1 MPRISEPPSRE
12 GAPGV
17 VEDMTNIPPGGGNST
32 LVLISFSHRASHS

>member
-1 MPRISEPPSRE
+1 MPRISEPSSRE

-17 VEDMTNIPPGGGNST
+17 VGDTINIPPGSGNST